1 MLLTPGR
8 VQGEHGAAR
17 HIDAVNSQQRLS
29 VPSEL
34 EGPAPLPPLELL
46 VDLGPAQ
53 RLLDHGG
60 LDVGQVH
67 GQHGP
72 PHQSEVP
79 TPQNLQLLKN
89 NSGAQRRPEVC
100 FNHH

>member
-8 VQGEHGAAR
+8 VQGEPGAAR

-53 RLLDHGG
+53 GLLDHGG

-67 GQHGP
+67 G
-72 PHQSEVP
+72 
-79 TPQNLQLLKN
+79 
-89 NSGAQRRPEVC
+89 
-100 FNHH
+100 